1 MSSLLVPTVPQLTPV
16 PAGQVLINYMLYS
29 NLFSTRV
36 RLWSYGTGLV
46 NNRVLLSMRYNEEQ
60 RARLK
65 NEQGDVLNLDG
76 TVSAV
81 VHKGPYL
88 RRTSFFQDLATRQL
102 QRGMMPPPPTATGKV
117 RCTCTTKF
125 ACHTEPQTPLF
136 YGDEV

>member
-81 VHKGPYL
+81 VHKGPY
-88 RRTSFFQDLATRQL
+88 RRRVNHYV
-102 QRGMMPPPPTATGKV
+102 V
-117 RCTCTTKF
+117 R
-125 ACHTEPQTPLF
+125 P
-136 YGDEV
+136 